1 MILLEKDIADCNRLV
16 GIKFVSLYGQVNDCV
31 SQKKPDTFQEVDA
44 FFDFVHEVQGE
55 RRGSFANLMARC
67 SPKPFRRRKV
77 EMSENSN
84 DLNIARQ
91 VPLAQPDPNQSS
103 DANELAQLS
112 IMIRTWREIQREAD
126 ELNSQIKEKK
136 KRSKVMEEM
145 ILRVMKKH
153 NIGALDLQSSGGRIL
168 YRRQTSKAGLSQ
180 KEMARL
186 LAEHMKSEQAANT
199 ALQYIS
205 EHRGSKVKES
215 LLYEK
220 E

>member
-1 MILLEKDIADCNRLV
+1 LC
-16 GIKFVSLYGQVNDCV
+16 IKFVSLYGHLNNCV
-31 SQKKPDTFQEVDA
+31 GQKKPDTFQEIYA
-44 FFDFVHEVQGE
+44 LFDFVHEVQGGKG
-55 RRGSFANLMARC
+55 RGLANLKGRC

-77 EMSENSN
+77 DMSENST
-84 DLNIARQ
+84 DVNIARQ
-91 VPLAQPDPNQSS
+91 VPITQPDTNQSS

-112 IMIRTWREIQREAD
+112 IMIRTWREIQRETD
-126 ELNSQIKEKK
+126 ELNQQIKEKK
-136 KRSKVMEEM
+136 KRAKVMEEM

-205 EHRGSKVKES
+205 EHRGSKVRES